1 MVKFIMSFGGAMLL
15 IISSLSAQDFTSQ
28 QFDKPK
34 KKNEFGLS
42 YNERGGAGLTF
53 KREIKENQYW
63 RVDGSA
69 SAGRSAWANTH
80 NIALSL
86 GLENRMPITSKL
98 SFYHGANLN
107 FASVGNTQIPYQA
120 NSLSVGYRL
129 GVRYDINKRF
139 YVGAEINPQIGV
151 ARGST
156 ITTFGNSTFISENN
170 TRAFKTLGTPTL
182 HFGVKF

>member
-1 MVKFIMSFGGAMLL
+1 MVKFVMSFSGAMLL
-15 IISSLSAQDFTSQ
+15 IISGLSAQNFTSQ

-42 YNERGGAGLTF
+42 YNECSGAGLTF
-53 KREIKENQYW
+53 KREIKANQYW
-63 RVDGSA
+63 RIDGSA
-69 SAGRSAWANTH
+69 YSESNAWANGH
-80 NIALSL
+80 NFALNI

-107 FASVGNTQIPYQA
+107 YESIYSAYANRYYSS
-120 NSLSVGYRL
+120 NSLSIGYRL

-151 ARGST
+151 ARGQFTSPD
-156 ITTFGNSTFISENN
+156 INDSRNN
-170 TRAFKTLGTPTL
+170 QRAFKTLGMPTL